1 MSYLHNKDI
10 CYQSLSRPQL
20 AMVVTDPE
28 YFPPG
33 WTYDQDPGYV
43 HGIKITAPDGRS
55 FYSRREV
62 VCNNFDINVTRFS
75 NNQRRRLKYINTVR
89 PLGTAKP
96 ISDGSL

>member
-1 MSYLHNKDI
+1 MIYLHDNDI
-10 CYQSLSRPQL
+10 CHQSLSLPL
-20 AMVVTDPE
+20 VAMVVTDPE

-62 VCNNFDINVTRFS
+62 VSNNFC
-75 NNQRRRLKYINTVR
+75 NNQRRRLN
-89 PLGTAKP
+89 
-96 ISDGSL
+96 

>member
-1 MSYLHNKDI
+1 
-10 CYQSLSRPQL
+10 
-20 AMVVTDPE
+20 MVVTDPE

-75 NNQRRRLKYINTVR
+75 NNQRRRLKYINTSVH
-89 PLGTAKP
+89 LGQQSPSVMGAYSYLVP
-96 ISDGSL
+96 F

>member
-1 MSYLHNKDI
+1 
-10 CYQSLSRPQL
+10 
-20 AMVVTDPE
+20 MVVTDPE

-62 VCNNFDINVTRFS
+62 VCKNFDINVT
-75 NNQRRRLKYINTVR
+75 
-89 PLGTAKP
+89 
-96 ISDGSL
+96 

>member
-1 MSYLHNKDI
+1 
-10 CYQSLSRPQL
+10 
-20 AMVVTDPE
+20 MVVTDPE

-62 VCNNFDINVTRFS
+62 VSNNFDINQCKLFS
-75 NNQRRRLKYINTVR
+75 Q
-89 PLGTAKP
+89 
-96 ISDGSL
+96 